1 MKVAPLVIRYSRS
14 ADLWSFGIVL
24 LELAAG
30 RVPHAQAS
38 FTALVM
44 STVHDPAPRLEH
56 YAKRKYS
63 QARLLPLHGCVSFG
77 VLLWRRMHRRCWLS
91 RW

>member
-1 MKVAPLVIRYSRS
+1 MVRYSQS

-24 LELAAG
+24 LELAGG

-44 STVHDPAPRLEH
+44 STVHDPAPRLEL
-56 YAKRKYS
+56 YAKRKFS
-63 QARLLPLHGCVSFG
+63 QARPSAHFQMLCNLACNGVSSAG
-77 VLLWRRMHRRCWLS
+77 WPVWEAIM
-91 RW
+91 